1 MRYFLVTFFRKPG
14 GQIDEMVKVSKR
26 ARPSDYSTCNIIM
39 DYGLRK
45 IEKCVVEGKKLE
57 KPFDELS
64 EYYRKVYPS
73 LVYQLEKEAPITM
86 KEKENK
92 KTGK

>member
-14 GQIDEMVKVSKR
+14 GQIDEMVKVAKR

-57 KPFDELS
+57 KAFDELS

-73 LVYQLEKEAPITM
+73 LIYQLEKEAPITM